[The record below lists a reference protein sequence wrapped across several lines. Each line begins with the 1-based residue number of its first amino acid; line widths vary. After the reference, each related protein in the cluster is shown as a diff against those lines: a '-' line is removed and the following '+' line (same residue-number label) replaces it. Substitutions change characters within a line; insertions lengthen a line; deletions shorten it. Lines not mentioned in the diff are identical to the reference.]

1 MINDNYAAYVSNWS
15 APINIPL
22 GVPQSPSP
30 SATPSTSPSTVAF
43 SKSSALLPMT
53 PSMSRVSSST
63 NFGIH
68 TTNTFTPTV
77 IKSPPVNIESA
88 SPSQSVMTTSGS
100 YILYHAL
107 LFYVQLVL
115 IIIITYFP

>member
-1 MINDNYAAYVSNWS
+1 MINDKYAVYVSNWS
-15 APINIPL
+15 APVNISL
-22 GVPQSPSP
+22 GVPQSLS
-30 SATPSTSPSTVAF
+30 TPSTSPSTIAF
-43 SKSSALLPMT
+43 SKSSALLPVT
-53 PSMSRVSSST
+53 PMSHVSSST

-68 TTNTFTPTV
+68 TTNAFTPTV
-77 IKSPPVNIESA
+77 IKSPSVNIESA
-88 SPSQSVMTTSGS
+88 SPSQSVMTTGS